1 VFNFDYNNTKISDTN
16 EAFLQFMHKVK
27 KSVEAYKGIEVS
39 IIASASKV
47 PTSTF
52 KNNEELA
59 KKRLEDA
66 KKVFMDNCK
75 KLGISVEKY
84 SIAEEKF
91 LVQGPSYENDPENT
105 GKYLPY
111 QFVKFIV
118 KF

>member
-1 VFNFDYNNTKISDTN
+1 
-16 EAFLQFMHKVK
+16 
-27 KSVEAYKGIEVS
+27 
-39 IIASASKV
+39 
-47 PTSTF
+47 
-52 KNNEELA
+52 
-59 KKRLEDA
+59 
-66 KKVFMDNCK
+66 MDNCK